1 MSNHVDITR
10 QEAETIA
17 DFLGMY
23 VINESAA
30 VLKDLEDSLIDDDEL
45 NEEVESFE
53 RLMVLRHSLKMD
65 EKTALTAQE
74 AHDLYYALW
83 FGVLDLVR
91 SPFSIDNLL
100 YVRNLGDIM
109 ERCERYCTEKAV
121 SEAMKA

>member
-1 MSNHVDITR
+1 MSNHVDISK

-30 VLKDLEDSLIDDDEL
+30 VLKDLEDFLIDDDEL

-53 RLMVLRHSLKMD
+53 RLMLLRHSLKMD
-65 EKTALTAQE
+65 KKTALTAQE

-83 FGVLDLVR
+83 FGVLDLVK
-91 SPFSIDNLL
+91 SSFAIDNLY
-100 YVRNLGDIM
+100 YVRTLGNIM
-109 ERCERYCTEKAV
+109 ERCEPYSTLKAV
-121 SEAMKA
+121 EKSAE

>member
-1 MSNHVDITR
+1 MSNHVDISK
-10 QEAETIA
+10 QEVETIA

-53 RLMVLRHSLKMD
+53 QLMLLRHSLKKD
-65 EKTALTAQE
+65 EKTALTTQE

-83 FGVLDLVR
+83 FGVLDLVK
-91 SPFSIDNLL
+91 SPFSIDNLY
-100 YVRNLGDIM
+100 YVRTLGNIM
-109 ERCERYCTEKAV
+109 ER
-121 SEAMKA
+121 